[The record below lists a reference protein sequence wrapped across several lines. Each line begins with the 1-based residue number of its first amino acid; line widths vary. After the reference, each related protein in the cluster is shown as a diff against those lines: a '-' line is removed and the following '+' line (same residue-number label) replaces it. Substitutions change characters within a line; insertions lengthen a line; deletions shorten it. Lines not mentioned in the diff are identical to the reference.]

1 MVAEGDSIVSLEINC
16 DKAHINDRLGCP
28 KRKNEVNE
36 VNNNYYSDNI
46 CGNHVKV
53 ALCGNSE
60 DYGKT
65 GVMVRRSNA
74 IQYR

>member
-16 DKAHINDRLGCP
+16 DKAHINDSLGCS
-28 KRKNEVNE
+28 KRKNKLNE
-36 VNNNYYSDNI
+36 VNNNDDSGNI
-46 CGNHVKV
+46 CGNHGKV
-53 ALCGNSE
+53 ALCGSSE

-65 GVMVRRSNA
+65 GVMVCRSNA